1 MIEDRDARWEGLGFP
16 KPPDKPIKGEGTR
29 ERKAVR
35 QREWKRKHDA
45 KYRQMERERQ
55 RKREKNRTHFCRW
68 CGSTLIRTNHT
79 YCQSCVRIVNRSP
92 AWFALAKLELSTP
105 YNNGRNADFEA
116 RLQQLNT
123 LHKEQP
129 L

>member
-16 KPPDKPIKGEGTR
+16 KKPAKPITGEGAR

-35 QREWKRKHDA
+35 QRAWRRKHDE
-45 KYRQMERERQ
+45 KYRQTERERQ
-55 RKREKNRTHFCRW
+55 RRREKNQAHFCRW

-92 AWFALAKLELSTP
+92 AWFAQAKLELSTR
-105 YNNGRNADFEA
+105 YNNGKNADFED
-116 RLQQLNT
+116 RVQQLDA
-123 LHKEQP
+123 LHKGQT